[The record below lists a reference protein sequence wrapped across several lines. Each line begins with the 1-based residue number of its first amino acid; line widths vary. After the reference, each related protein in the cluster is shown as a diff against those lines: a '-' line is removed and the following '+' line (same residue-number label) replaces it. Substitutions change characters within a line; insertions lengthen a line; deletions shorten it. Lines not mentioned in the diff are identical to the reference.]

1 MTPAETTLVIL
12 TLVTIGYFIIGT
24 IWAIVMH
31 RRIQWSTYKRAKW
44 VVFIFNLNMWP
55 ECMALWVLLQI
66 YKFFTCDKICV
77 DLKQLL
83 DQQRIENKLRR
94 RKQGIE

>member
-31 RRIQWSTYKRAKW
+31 RRIQWNTYKRAKW
-44 VVFIFNLNMWP
+44 VVFVVNLNMWP
-55 ECMALWVLLQI
+55 ECIAIWILLQV
-66 YKFFTCDKICV
+66 YKFIKWNIMGAT
-77 DLKQLL
+77 LEQLL
-83 DQQRIENKLRR
+83 TNQKAENKLRW
-94 RKQGIE
+94 KQND